1 MQAARR
7 IGSVIIVIVI
17 IIVFYAGCRDK
28 TENDVQKNTQSA
40 PQQITLKMVHW
51 IGTEAGP
58 VVSEINERFH
68 QEYPN
73 ITVQVE
79 YAPVDQYQSIIRSR
93 FVAGG
98 APDLLGVFPGKWQE
112 PFAEA
117 GFLMDLSGSD
127 WADRL
132 QQGARKTMTSNGK
145 LYAMPVNR
153 NAIGVMYDKKLFH
166 EWGLKVP
173 QTWDEFLS
181 LCETIKH
188 KGLVPIALGL
198 KDQWVTQIIPYAMAP
213 SAIYRDHPGFDA
225 EMYAGKASFSNSPW
239 QNMLED
245 YAGLEKRGYFNEGF
259 LGTTYD
265 QMVQM
270 LATGKAA
277 MMVMGN
283 WSLSPIQLT
292 NPSADIGMFPLPY
305 GDTGKPV
312 WVSSGVSIGIGASSS
327 TPYPEE
333 VRKYLAFWGRPDIN
347 TMFLENTKSFSVYKD
362 VKPVLDPALAEI
374 EPAFQAGTYPFLDQN
389 WPSGVQDTLFQVL
402 QNWMAA
408 GGSYSVNKALSE
420 LDKAFEET
428 KSSHEWVP

>member
-1 MQAARR
+1 MKATRG
-7 IGSVIIVIVI
+7 IGSVFMSIAIAALLS
-17 IIVFYAGCRDK
+17 AGCADETDRGANNAERTSPDA
-28 TENDVQKNTQSA
+28 V
-40 PQQITLKMVHW
+40 TLRMVHW
-51 IGTEAGP
+51 FGTEAGP

-68 QEYPN
+68 REYPN
-73 ITVQVE
+73 ISVEVE

-132 QQGARKTMTSNGK
+132 KPDARNTMTTGGK

-153 NAIGVMYDKKLFH
+153 NAIGVLYDKGFF
-166 EWGLKVP
+166 ERTGLDIP
-173 QTWDEFLS
+173 RTWNEFLS
-181 LCETIKH
+181 LCETIKR
-188 KGLVPIALGL
+188 KGRVPIALGL

-213 SAIYRDHPGFDA
+213 SAIYRDHPDFDA
-225 EMYAGKASFSNSPW
+225 RMYAGKASFSDSPW
-239 QNMLED
+239 RAMLED
-245 YAGLEKRGYFNEGF
+245 YARLEKNGYFNEGF

-283 WSLSPIQLT
+283 WSLGPILLT
-292 NPSADIGMFPLPY
+292 NPNAEIGMFPLPY
-305 GDTGKPV
+305 GDADKPY
-312 WVSSGVSIGIGASSS
+312 WVSSGVSIGIGVSRT

-333 VRKYLAFWGRPDIN
+333 AKKYLAFWSRPEVN
-347 TMFLENTKSFSVYKD
+347 TLFLEGTKSFSVYRD
-362 VKPVLDPALAEI
+362 VNPALDPALAEI
-374 EPAFQAGTYPFLDQN
+374 EPAIRAGTYPFLDQN
-389 WPSGVQDTLFQVL
+389 WPPGMQDKLFQVL
-402 QNWMAA
+402 QNWMA
-408 GGSYSVNKALSE
+408 GGGKYSVGKALSE
-420 LDKAFEET
+420 LDKTFEET
-428 KSSHEWVP
+428 KTNHDWVP